1 MSVQLAQPTS
11 RITRRT
17 FLVGSGA
24 AAAGLALYAGEI
36 ARHEIDIVERPIS
49 IRNLPSSF
57 HGYRIVQISDIHLDE
72 FTEPYFLERV
82 IRRVNA
88 LAPDLVLITGDF
100 VTLGAFTAVS
110 GAHAIHR
117 CAELLSTLTS
127 PLRYA
132 CLGNHDVGF
141 GASVI
146 VDTLHRNGVSVLV
159 NQNIPIERNGS
170 RLWLC
175 GADDPGTSHPDL
187 NLAIPAQPDGPVI
200 LMAHEPDFADQ
211 VVRHPRAPLIDL
223 MLSGHSHG
231 GQIRLP
237 FLGPLVLPPLGR
249 HYPEGLF
256 RFNQMQLY
264 VNRGLGTVG
273 LPFRLNCP
281 PEVTVL
287 TLHTNP

>member
-17 FLVGSGA
+17 FLIGSGA
-24 AAAGLALYAGEI
+24 AAAGLALYSGEI
-36 ARHEIDIVERPIS
+36 ARHEIDVVDRPIS
-49 IRNLPSSF
+49 IRNLPSPF

-82 IRRVNA
+82 IHRVNA

-100 VTLGAFTAVS
+100 VTVGAFTAVT
-110 GAHAIHR
+110 GNHAINR
-117 CAELLSTLTS
+117 CAELLSTLTC
-127 PLRYA
+127 PLRYG

-146 VDTLHRNGVSVLV
+146 VDILHRNGIPVLV
-159 NQNIPIERNGS
+159 NQHIPIERNGS
-170 RLWLC
+170 RLWIC
-175 GADDPGTSHPDL
+175 GALDPGTSHPDL
-187 NLAIPAQPDGPVI
+187 NLTIPAQPDGPVI
-200 LMAHEPDFADQ
+200 LMSHEPDFADEAIH
-211 VVRHPRAPLIDL
+211 HPRAPLIDL

-237 FLGPLVLPPLGR
+237 FLGPMVLPPMGR
-249 HYPEGLF
+249 RYPEGLF

-273 LPFRLNCP
+273 VPFRLNCP

-287 TLHTNP
+287 TLHPNP